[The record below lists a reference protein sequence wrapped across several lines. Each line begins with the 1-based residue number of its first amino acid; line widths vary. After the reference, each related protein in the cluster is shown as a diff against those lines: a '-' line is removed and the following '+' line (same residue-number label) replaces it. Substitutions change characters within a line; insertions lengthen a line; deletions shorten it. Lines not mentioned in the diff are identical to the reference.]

1 MVTDDAAKADMVAE
15 QLNAENALRQEIS
28 RKIFIEAEAML
39 AQQERIETAIVL
51 AKEGWHAGVI
61 GIVAS
66 RLVDKYHLPTIL
78 ISIDGEAAKGSCR
91 SIPALDLYSALN
103 ECSELLLQFGGHHQA
118 AGLTLR
124 AARVE
129 SFKKRFLGVVRGR
142 LEPADYQPR
151 LSRRCLPLRMRWCII
166 PRLSD
171 VIITI
176 CVIIPIT
183 ASTIITV
190 LCGTV
195 RLIWPAFI
203 ITRLSIWRLCRS

>member
-1 MVTDDAAKADMVAE
+1 DMVAE

-151 LSRRCLPLRMRWCII
+151 
-166 PRLSD
+166 
-171 VIITI
+171 
-176 CVIIPIT
+176 
-183 ASTIITV
+183 
-190 LCGTV
+190 
-195 RLIWPAFI
+195 
-203 ITRLSIWRLCRS
+203 

>member
-1 MVTDDAAKADMVAE
+1 M
-15 QLNAENALRQEIS
+15 
-28 RKIFIEAEAML
+28 
-39 AQQERIETAIVL
+39 
-51 AKEGWHAGVI
+51 I

-151 LSRRCLPLRMRWCII
+151 LKIECLLDKNEEVSLQLVRELAMLEPLGCDNQ
-166 PRLSD
+166 PP
-171 VIITI
+171 IITI
-176 CVIIPIT
+176 CVFIPIT

-195 RLIWPAFI
+195 RLIWPACI